1 MKKLLTMP
9 LLVSAVVLGAVFLW
23 GGIGALFVAIALAVL
38 EVTFSFDNAV
48 INAKILEKM
57 NERWQRHFLTWG
69 VLVSVV
75 IVRFILPVL
84 IISVLAVLSPWVV
97 TTLTF
102 ADPAR
107 YAVLIAS
114 ADPAIKAFGG
124 SFLLLVGLRYFFDKT
139 KEVHWFDAIESQFA
153 RWGQV
158 EAVGVAFT
166 LVILFLVATLA
177 HESSVIILESGVL
190 GTVLFI
196 VMEGVTQALGLE
208 AETTVK
214 SGLALFLY
222 VNVLDMAFSLD
233 SVVGAF
239 AITVSV
245 PVIIAGLG
253 IGAYFVR
260 TFTLMLV
267 RGRTLKKLLYLEHG
281 AHWAILALALSMFV
295 ALLTPIPDWF
305 IASLSVAII
314 LFAYL
319 SSRRVLAYENRM
331 IE

>member
-1 MKKLLTMP
+1 MKKLLITP
-9 LLVSAVVLGAVFLW
+9 LLVSVAVLAAVFVW
-23 GGIGALFVAIALAVL
+23 GGPGAFLVAVALAVL
-38 EVTFSFDNAV
+38 EVAFSFDNAV

-57 NERWQRHFLTWG
+57 NERWQRYFLTWG

-75 IVRFILPVL
+75 IVRFVLPVL
-84 IISVLAVLSPWVV
+84 IISILAVLSPWVV

-102 ADPAR
+102 ADPTR
-107 YAVLIAS
+107 YGALIAS

-124 SFLLLVGLRYFFDKT
+124 TFLLLVGLRYFFDKT
-139 KEVHWFDAIESQFA
+139 KEVHWFDAIESRFA

-166 LVILFLVATLA
+166 LVVLFLVATLA
-177 HESSVIILESGVL
+177 HESSAIILESGVL
-190 GTVLFI
+190 GTILFI

-208 AETTVK
+208 AETTIK

-222 VNVLDMAFSLD
+222 INVLDMAFSLD

-260 TFTLMLV
+260 TLTLMLV

-281 AHWAILALALSMFV
+281 AHWAILALAFSMFV

-305 IASLSVAII
+305 IASLSVSII

-319 SSRRVLAYENRM
+319 SSRRAPVYDLAMVE
-331 IE
+331 